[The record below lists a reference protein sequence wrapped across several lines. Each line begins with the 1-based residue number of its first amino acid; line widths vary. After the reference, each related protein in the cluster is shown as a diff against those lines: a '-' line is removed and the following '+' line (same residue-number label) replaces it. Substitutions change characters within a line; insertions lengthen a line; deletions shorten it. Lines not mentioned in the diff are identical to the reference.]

1 MNKFEKAQKVLH
13 ELKSDGWLIVCSED
27 SDVNS
32 RFLIGVESHAR
43 HYIYVAKDG
52 KHKVLAVEMEAPMI
66 ERSLKSRGIDVEF
79 PEDLKVMR
87 GTTKKQIFSLKTN
100 EDLKWEI
107 SLKPIEA
114 GDYIIKI
121 NIKFMDSDQNK
132 IEETKDFPFSIKL

>member
-1 MNKFEKAQKVLH
+1 M
-13 ELKSDGWLIVCSED
+13 ELTRSLIK
-27 SDVNS
+27 NL
-32 RFLIGVESHAR
+32 RPPLIGKTFPLEIVIEN
-43 HYIYVAKDG
+43 KG
-52 KHKVLAVEMEAPMI
+52 KGEA
-66 ERSLKSRGIDVEF
+66 LDVKIDVEF

-87 GTTKKQIFSLKTN
+87 GTTNKQIFSLKTN

-121 NIKFMDSDQNK
+121 NLKFMDSDQNK